1 MCRIMGQEIE
11 VINVIISLMY
21 EKETSSNSQVSD
33 RINKMLV
40 DIIMLRL

>member
-1 MCRIMGQEIE
+1 MGQEIE

-21 EKETSSNSQVSD
+21 EKEASSYSQVSD